1 MLDCLFVCGW
11 QHKLKVLVEVG
22 KLFEASVREF
32 VVVLALCI
40 NLIFCLGLLSGY
52 GVSPHLEWMD
62 VGQAIGLILEL
73 ILRKHAPSEI
83 LTRLLIEAPIQV
95 CAVLR

>member
-32 VVVLALCI
+32 VVVLALGE

-73 ILRKHAPSEI
+73 ILRKHAPNEI
-83 LTRLLIEAPIQV
+83 LTRLLVEALIQV
-95 CAVLR
+95 CADLR